1 MNSYQQVI
9 DPGFRS
15 PTVYDQK
22 YVDFVDNV
30 LKEVADDFEREKQ
43 FSDQNLLKLHKLF
56 DGVFE
61 RALDLYEQQRVTQI
75 STSNAIITEPC
86 KSANE
91 ASWLLQVRGHSGA
104 LYTLFPEINY
114 CTCAAFRHQVLT
126 DRSAFT
132 CKHVLAAWL
141 ASVDNEKLL
150 HQQLIQKQLQTNM
163 MPSNTEDYMLVAKV
177 GLTNLKII
185 IELLKAINFIEIAT
199 CLGSENGL
207 KITIEHDK
215 CLQASVYFPSTVF
228 DEFKLKEDVMF
239 SLSLK
244 ILVDCLCMFWPTS
257 QEDSV
262 AVQMFY
268 KGTGYPLS
276 IIIEEDGIITD
287 CSLKTLEVEELLD
300 FHIETEDIVN
310 KVVLQTE
317 LLAAVTMAELD
328 PTCRIVELRFSPEK
342 PFFRIGLAGMGSICH
357 IDLPHDNDLINT
369 FQCTKTVTSLFML
382 GHFKPA
388 INALSCASKVSLRT
402 NNSGLLCFQY
412 MVKTEDGNT
421 CYMEFYVRFFIM
433 N

>member
-1 MNSYQQVI
+1 MNSYQQVVNTGSQ
-9 DPGFRS
+9 P

-22 YVDFVDNV
+22 YIDFVDNV
-30 LKEVADDFEREKQ
+30 LKEVADDFEREKK

-86 KSANE
+86 KRVNE
-91 ASWLLQVRGHSGA
+91 ASWLMQVKGHSGV

-132 CKHVLAAWL
+132 CKHVLATWL
-141 ASVDNEKLL
+141 ASIDKEKLL
-150 HQQLIQKQLQTNM
+150 HQQLTQKQLQTNM
-163 MPSNTEDYMLVAKV
+163 MSSNTEDYILVAKV

-185 IELLKAINFIEIAT
+185 IELLKATNFKEIAT

-207 KITIEHDK
+207 KITVEDAK
-215 CLQASVYFPSTVF
+215 CMQASAYIPSTVF
-228 DEFKLKEDVMF
+228 DEFELKEDVTF
-239 SLSLK
+239 SLSLN

-262 AVQMFY
+262 TVQIFY

-300 FHIETEDIVN
+300 FHLDTENIVN

-317 LLAAVTMAELD
+317 LLKAVMAELD
-328 PTCRIVELRFSPEK
+328 PTSQLVELCLSPEK
-342 PFFRIGLAGMGSICH
+342 PFFRISLEGIGSICH
-357 IDLPHDNDLINT
+357 IDLPHDNDLIDT
-369 FQCTKTVTSLFML
+369 FQCTTTVTSKIKLEYIKLAM
-382 GHFKPA
+382 K
-388 INALSCASKVSLRT
+388 ALSCASKVSLRT
-402 NNSGLLCFQY
+402 NNAGLLCFQY
-412 MVKTEDGNT
+412 MIKTENGNT
-421 CYMEFYVRFFIM
+421 CYMEYYVRFFII

>member
-1 MNSYQQVI
+1 MSILVSAKIQIRNRNFRYYMNSYQQVI

-150 HQQLIQKQLQTNM
+150 HQQLIQKQFDNLLLYQTT
-163 MPSNTEDYMLVAKV
+163 S
-177 GLTNLKII
+177 
-185 IELLKAINFIEIAT
+185 T

-228 DEFKLKEDVMF
+228 DEFKLKED
-239 SLSLK
+239 
-244 ILVDCLCMFWPTS
+244 
-257 QEDSV
+257 
-262 AVQMFY
+262 
-268 KGTGYPLS
+268 GTGYPLS

-421 CYMEFYVRFFIM
+421 CYMEFYISSIKDWDSEY
-433 N
+433 